1 MPSRVRPSQI
11 SGLQSMSPCSPYC
24 STSLTT
30 APPRVAISP
39 ETDPQDTAWLTI
51 IEQSSSETKTA
62 RASHCFWP
70 VLLCNYLLTQH
81 RHASASKPFVL
92 QPNIHSGTSTDAGS
106 LPPAACR
113 ETQAI
118 DVTVVHEVFNLIR
131 PQATPPYIESNR

>member
-70 VLLCNYLLTQH
+70 VLLCTFSPSTGTPLPQNHLSYSL
-81 RHASASKPFVL
+81 
-92 QPNIHSGTSTDAGS
+92 TSTAGRVRM
-106 LPPAACR
+106 LGACR
-113 ETQAI
+113 LPRSPS
-118 DVTVVHEVFNLIR
+118 HRRHCGPRGL
-131 PQATPPYIESNR
+131 